1 MFVLCSIRSP
11 ASKFLEFAL
20 ATPCCRYHL
29 VISLR
34 LNDAAEVGQSWG
46 VVDQLAQAA
55 FLPDLGLTIVEV
67 DMVSRWRGVPLGK
80 GALN

>member
-1 MFVLCSIRSP
+1 MCMSLGIPYRDVQRVSVQNR
-11 ASKFLEFAL
+11 FL
-20 ATPCCRYHL
+20 
-29 VISLR
+29 ISTVMWARFPTLHWD
-34 LNDAAEVGQSWG
+34 LGLSWG